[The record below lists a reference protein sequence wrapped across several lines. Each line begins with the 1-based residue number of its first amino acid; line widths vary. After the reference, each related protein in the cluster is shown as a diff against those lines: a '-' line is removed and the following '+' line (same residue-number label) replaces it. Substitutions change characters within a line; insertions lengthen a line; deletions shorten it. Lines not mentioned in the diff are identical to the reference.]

1 MTLHHL
7 VAGAETT
14 MGQYFAKRSLQNVL
28 SHLRQLSVFC
38 VAFGET
44 FLPVSRN
51 TLLGFIEIMSRSSGF
66 DHIQHVLSSI
76 KFLHEFSGHLYPG
89 DSFEFKVL
97 LRGLKR
103 KLSKSPKQAL
113 PITPE
118 MLILMYEHVDISK
131 PAELAHWTS
140 FLFALRLLYRKSSI
154 APDSLNKFDHNT
166 GLSRE
171 KAVISN
177 GVVLVYQNHSKT
189 NQFMSTTSLTP
200 LVPSVITALDPVYHY
215 SKLVSENATERTCPA
230 FSFYEAGL
238 LKFVTRRSFTEYLK
252 YLLVRIGLDPA
263 QWSGHSFR
271 RGGAS
276 LLYRLGIDP
285 LTIQASG
292 DWSSDTFLRY
302 LEVTLDRLWSA
313 QCAMASF
320 SCV

>member
-66 DHIQHVLSSI
+66 DHILHVLSSI

-171 KAVISN
+171 KAVVSS

-200 LVPSVITALDPVYHY
+200 LVPSAITALDPVYHY
-215 SKLVSENATERTCPA
+215 SKLLAENAAERSVQPSH
-230 FSFYEAGL
+230 FM
-238 LKFVTRRSFTEYLK
+238 
-252 YLLVRIGLDPA
+252 
-263 QWSGHSFR
+263 
-271 RGGAS
+271 
-276 LLYRLGIDP
+276 RLG
-285 LTIQASG
+285 
-292 DWSSDTFLRY
+292 Y
-302 LEVTLDRLWSA
+302 
-313 QCAMASF
+313 
-320 SCV
+320 

>member
-1 MTLHHL
+1 MFSVTSGL
-7 VAGAETT
+7 A
-14 MGQYFAKRSLQNVL
+14 LQ
-28 SHLRQLSVFC
+28 
-38 VAFGET
+38 
-44 FLPVSRN
+44 
-51 TLLGFIEIMSRSSGF
+51 SRSSGF

-76 KFLHEFSGHLYPG
+76 KFLHQFTGHFYPG

-131 PAELAHWTS
+131 PMELAHWTS

-154 APDSLNKFDHNT
+154 APESLKIIDHNK

-171 KAVISN
+171 KA
-177 GVVLVYQNHSKT
+177 
-189 NQFMSTTSLTP
+189 
-200 LVPSVITALDPVYHY
+200 
-215 SKLVSENATERTCPA
+215 KLLAENPAERTCPA

-238 LKFVTRRSFTEYLK
+238 LKCVTHKSFTAYLK
-252 YLLVRIGLDPA
+252 FLLVKIGLNPS